1 MPRKARVEGSKSP
14 KPSKEKHDDVVPT
27 AEDVAAFAEP
37 PEAPKKKLANP
48 VPGDDGDALD
58 RIVAYFRD
66 KYPTQW
72 EEVRLCPAEHSLTV
86 MAQTLRGN
94 G

>member
-14 KPSKEKHDDVVPT
+14 KPKKEKDEEVALT
-27 AEDVAAFAEP
+27 AEDVAAFAGQAEP
-37 PEAPKKKLANP
+37 KKLANP
-48 VPGDDGDALD
+48 VPGDDGDALS
-58 RIVAYFRD
+58 RIVASFKERF
-66 KYPTQW
+66 PIQW
-72 EEVRLCPAEHSLTV
+72 EEVRLCPAEHSLEV